1 MRGLTIDH
9 HYTSAFGAVLDDE
22 IRGAIRAGMS
32 LEALYCELSQRT
44 REIGNV
50 IAAAYLQAEERKCG
64 G

>member
-32 LEALYCELSQRT
+32 LEALYCELTHRA
-44 REIGNV
+44 REIADV
-50 IAAAYLQAEERKCG
+50 IVSAHLQAEENRCG